1 MKEWK
6 QKYAARGAEDSSCPV
21 FMLQQ
26 AMRTY
31 VRKDE
36 VVCVSGKLKSL
47 RSQLEFFK
55 GELDRALVLV
65 DEGLGSIGL
74 KVAK

>member
-1 MKEWK
+1 METENFEAPSNPYERMETE

-36 VVCVSGKLKSL
+36 VACVSGKLKSQ
-47 RSQLEFFK
+47 RSLLEFFK
-55 GELDRALVLV
+55 GELDRALV
-65 DEGLGSIGL
+65 
-74 KVAK
+74 